1 MFDDNSVERE
11 PVGGTARE
19 RRPSMETN
27 DDGHSAA
34 IPAGEVLDG
43 RFRIVRE
50 IAQGGMGVVYE
61 AFDLRLNRRI
71 ALKLAKA
78 RHGFRLT
85 PEVRHA
91 SEISHPN
98 VCRIFEIHTARTARG
113 DVDFITMEFV
123 EGETLKQRMRNGP
136 LPNAEARA
144 IALQLCAGLAEAHRK
159 GVIHRDLKP
168 SNVIL
173 SRETDGA
180 RAVITDFGLAGSPE
194 AALEA
199 AKLGVVSGTPAYM
212 APELWK
218 GQPASVA
225 SDIFALGVIFY
236 EMASGRLPQSAPSVP
251 PDASTTTIPHGSDPR
266 AQWEQRLRNGLPPVA
281 PQWDRILRRCLQ
293 LDPARRYSNV
303 EEIATALGPS
313 RTRRR
318 MLVAAA
324 AAVLVLVTGVIT
336 YERSITPKEKVALA
350 ILPVESDSANAAF
363 APTLMRE
370 AERKLAEISSGPR
383 TRFTLA
389 KAGAGQTGTTHAL
402 RIALENHPGA
412 PEGGDRITLRA
423 WVTDAKT
430 QVHLREWSA
439 DYARADLHFAP
450 RALAGVVTWTFALPA
465 VPEGAKMRDQAR
477 EAYEA
482 GLASLRKGSQVDAA
496 LAAFERAV
504 AADPDSALAW
514 AGLAEAQWF
523 KYSGSDQRAW
533 YDRTEDS
540 LRRAQSRNPDLARV
554 HSVAGL
560 LKGDHGW
567 YDQAIAEYRRALEL
581 DPQFAVN
588 YRRMGQALERNS
600 QVEDA
605 LAAFKRAI
613 ELDPGD
619 YRSYVSLADH
629 WNARGNL
636 AAGLENYVKAAERAP
651 QEPIVHYALGS
662 QYQALGRFAE
672 AERALAHALELQEIP
687 QALHALGVVLYYEG
701 RCREAIPYVQRS
713 VQRNPIYLG
722 WLQMGICY
730 GLLADPAKARAAFL
744 KGLALAE
751 SEVAQ
756 NPRSGR
762 DRAFLAYFCA
772 QTGDRR
778 RAESEAAQALQLS
791 PQDVNARAAVVWTQE
806 VLGQRAAS
814 LRMAA
819 GFSADMLAE
828 LNRRPELKSLREDPQ
843 FLRLLVSHQ
852 IK

>member
-1 MFDDNSVERE
+1 VFDDNSLERE

-19 RRPSMETN
+19 RRHSTESD

-61 AFDLRLNRRI
+61 AFDQRLNRRI

-98 VCRIFEIHTARTARG
+98 VCRIFEIHTARTPRG
-113 DVDFITMEFV
+113 EVDFITMEFV
-123 EGETLKQRMRNGP
+123 EGETLKQRLRNGP

-144 IALQLCAGLAEAHRK
+144 IALQLCAGVAEAHRK

-173 SRETDGA
+173 SRETDGV

-225 SDIFALGVIFY
+225 ADIFALGVILY
-236 EMASGRLPQSAPSVP
+236 EMASGRMPHAAPSVHAE
-251 PDASTTTIPHGSDPR
+251 ASTATIPHGSDPR
-266 AQWEQRLRNGLPPVA
+266 AQWEQRLRNGLPPVS
-281 PQWDRILRRCLQ
+281 PQWDRILGRCLE
-293 LDPARRYSNV
+293 LDPAKRFSNV

-318 MLVAAA
+318 MLAAAA
-324 AAVLVLVTGVIT
+324 AAVLMLVTGVIT
-336 YERSITPKEKVALA
+336 YERSIAPKEKVALA
-350 ILPVESDSANAAF
+350 ILPVETDSSNAAF
-363 APTLMRE
+363 APTLMHE

-383 TRFTLA
+383 IRFALVKT
-389 KAGAGQTGTTHAL
+389 GATHAL
-402 RIALENHPGA
+402 RVALENHPGT

-423 WVTDAKT
+423 LVTDTRT
-430 QVHLREWSA
+430 QANLREWSA
-439 DYARADLHFAP
+439 DYARADLRFAP
-450 RALAGVVTWTFALPA
+450 QALAGVVTWTFALPA

-504 AADPDSALAW
+504 AADPDSALTW
-514 AGLAEAQWF
+514 VGLAEAQWF

-600 QVEDA
+600 QAEDA

-619 YRSYVSLADH
+619 YRNYVSLAAH

-651 QEPIVHYALGS
+651 KEPIVHYALGV

-730 GLLADPAKARAAFL
+730 GLLAEPANARAAFR
-744 KGLALAE
+744 KGLAMAE

-791 PQDVNARAAVVWTQE
+791 PQDVNAREAVVWTQE